1 MVMDEIHVLTFHLVC
16 VIVDNEDS
24 SGEHHLYE
32 FHRPENFIKK
42 FYHKCDIF
50 FAEVKVIKHYMT
62 YRVG

>member
-32 FHRPENFIKK
+32 FHRPENVIKK

-50 FAEVKVIKHYMT
+50 LRK
-62 YRVG
+62 